1 MAALASASVAAL
13 QLEENAAPALT
24 LLDLPGALRRL
35 LRLLL
40 RCSAALTRCDL
51 FPRSLDD
58 ALLRVLRDFSARDL
72 AFCVASYRRFGAP
85 SPAGLSLVEASARD
99 AARAAG
105 WPAQRVTRSWLVALR
120 LVECDVALPCG
131 RREGVRAAD
140 GAAAALAQM
149 AHASPAPAVPPA
161 PDAPCQACGLRG
173 NSWLNL
179 ATGTV
184 LCGRRQFDG
193 SGGNSCA
200 LSAAAALHAARAPA
214 PLVAKL
220 GTLSCDLA
228 AGLLR
233 CDVFS
238 YAQRD
243 AVLFPALAA
252 HLARCGVDASLPRA
266 PVPDVPTVK
275 ALCAEVDA
283 RYHACVA
290 AWFGCTPA
298 EAPALLATLSQHSR
312 HFLQVLFAQG
322 SRLQHAA
329 RRAARAQQGG
339 DKAAQPLPLL
349 PPLAALQAQL
359 QAAAAQLAQGE
370 EQLLGWAAQEDAAAD
385 APEQEEEEEQQ

>member
-1 MAALASASVAAL
+1 VPLSLVCSLA
-13 QLEENAAPALT
+13 
-24 LLDLPGALRRL
+24 
-35 LRLLL
+35 
-40 RCSAALTRCDL
+40 
-51 FPRSLDD
+51 DD
-58 ALLRVLRDFSARDL
+58 ALLRVLRGFSARDL
-72 AFCVASYRRFGAP
+72 AFCIAACRRFGAP
-85 SPAGLSLVEASARD
+85 SPDGLCLVEASARD

-105 WPAQRVTRSWLVALR
+105 WPAQRVARSWLVALR
-120 LVECDVALPCG
+120 LCECDVALPCG

-149 AHASPAPAVPPA
+149 AHASPAPATPPA

-228 AGLLR
+228 AGVLR

-243 AVLFPALAA
+243 AVLHAGLAA
-252 HLARCGVDASLPRA
+252 QLARCGVDASLPRA
-266 PVPDVPTVK
+266 PLPNVPTVK

-290 AWFGCTPA
+290 DWFGCTPA

-339 DKAAQPLPLL
+339 DEAAAEPLPLL
-349 PPLAALQAQL
+349 PALAALQLQL
-359 QAAAAQLAQGE
+359 HAAAAQLAQEE
-370 EQLLGWAAQEDAAAD
+370 EQLRGWAAQEDAAAD
-385 APEQEEEEEQQ
+385 APEQDWEEEE